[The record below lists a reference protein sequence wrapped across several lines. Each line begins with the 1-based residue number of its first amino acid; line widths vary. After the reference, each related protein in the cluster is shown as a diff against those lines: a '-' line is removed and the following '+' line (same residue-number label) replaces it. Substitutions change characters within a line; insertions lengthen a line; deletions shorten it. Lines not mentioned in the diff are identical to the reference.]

1 MKLKYRL
8 SPAEIIQLQEIM
20 LHEGLLPSA
29 IQNPGALTE
38 LLGKG
43 LVRIE
48 YGRYWPNWEA
58 ISHHSEPR
66 CPQED
71 RGEQCTSVA
80 CPKHGGPPGSASG
93 GW

>member
-1 MKLKYRL
+1 MKLKHRL
-8 SPAEIIQLQEIM
+8 SPDEITQLQALM

-48 YGRYWPNWEA
+48 FGRYWPNWHA
-58 ISHHSEPR
+58 ISHAGQR
-66 CPQED
+66 
-71 RGEQCTSVA
+71 
-80 CPKHGGPPGSASG
+80 
-93 GW
+93 